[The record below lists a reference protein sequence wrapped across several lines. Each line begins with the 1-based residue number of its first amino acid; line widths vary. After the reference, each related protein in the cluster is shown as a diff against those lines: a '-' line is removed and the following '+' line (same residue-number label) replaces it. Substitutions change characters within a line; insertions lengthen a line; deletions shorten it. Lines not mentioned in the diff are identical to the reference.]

1 VKAKREKNEQ
11 TQEEMKMAIV
21 RWEPFRDL
29 VTVQERM
36 NRIFDDAFRGVARPG
51 TEEDWALGGSWAPAV
66 DIFENDG
73 NLVLKA
79 ELPGIEPKD
88 VDVRVENNVLTLRG
102 ERKFEAE
109 VKREQY
115 HRVERAYGTFS
126 RSFTLPN
133 VVDTDKI
140 KAEFKDGVLR
150 VTLPQREEAKP
161 KQISIA
167 VTK

>member
-1 VKAKREKNEQ
+1 
-11 TQEEMKMAIV
+11 MAIV

-29 VTVQERM
+29 VTIQDRM
-36 NRIFDDAFRGVARPG
+36 NRIFDDAFRGASRPG
-51 TEEDWALGGSWAPAV
+51 TAEEDWALGGSWAPPV
-66 DIFENDG
+66 DIYEHDG
-73 NLVLKA
+73 TLVLKA

-102 ERKFEAE
+102 ERRFDQE
-109 VKREQY
+109 VKRESC

-133 VVDTDKI
+133 IVDTQSI

-150 VTLPQREEAKP
+150 VTMPKREEAKP
-161 KQISIA
+161 KQISIS
-167 VTK
+167 VGK

>member
-1 VKAKREKNEQ
+1 M
-11 TQEEMKMAIV
+11 TIV
-21 RWEPFRDL
+21 RWEPFRDM
-29 VTVQERM
+29 VAVQDRL
-36 NRIFDDAFRGVARPG
+36 NRIFDDAVRGNLRG
-51 TEEDWALGGSWAPAV
+51 GEEDLALDGQWAPSV
-66 DIFENDG
+66 DIFEQEG

-102 ERKFEAE
+102 ERKFESE
-109 VKREQY
+109 VKREKY

-133 VVDTDKI
+133 VVDTEKI
-140 KAEFKDGVLR
+140 KAEYKDGVLQ

-161 KQISIA
+161 KQIQVA
-167 VTK
+167 VGK

>member
-1 VKAKREKNEQ
+1 
-11 TQEEMKMAIV
+11 M
-21 RWEPFRDL
+21 
-29 VTVQERM
+29 TVQDRM
-36 NRIFDDAFRGVARPG
+36 NRIFDDAFRGASRPGPG

-66 DIFENDG
+66 DIFENEG

-79 ELPGIEPKD
+79 ELPGIDLKD

-126 RSFTLPN
+126 RSFTLPS
-133 VVDTDKI
+133 VVDTEKI

-167 VTK
+167 VTQ

>member
-1 VKAKREKNEQ
+1 
-11 TQEEMKMAIV
+11 MAIV

-29 VTVQERM
+29 VAVQGRL
-36 NRIFDDAFRGVARPG
+36 NRIFDEAFSGQPRGND
-51 TEEDWALGGSWAPAV
+51 EDWGLGGQWAPSV

-79 ELPGIEPKD
+79 ELPGIDPKD

-102 ERKFEAE
+102 ERKFESE
-109 VKREQY
+109 VKREKY

-133 VVDTDKI
+133 VVDTEKI
-140 KAEFKDGVLR
+140 KAEYKDGVLQ

-161 KQISIA
+161 KQIQVS
-167 VTK
+167 VGK